1 MFQRTANQS
10 QMHNILSR
18 ETSCPICETTKLSYL
33 FIIRGLPVVR
43 CPGCGL
49 ISLHPCPDPAECYL
63 YYGLTAD
70 DEKNPPLLWTDSD
83 TEREAAEKYVDALQE
98 RMIDKGRLLLIAPP
112 GHPLAE
118 AAMERGYEI
127 GRHTSLPDI
136 ENGDGLGEGYSGAI
150 VIYQF
155 EKAADPLAL
164 LKRIHASLRPGG
176 ALLLSTPS
184 VNNWPARFFGEQWT
198 EWRPENR
205 YYFDRTTIH
214 SILLK
219 SGFAKVWTDSEKRS
233 YSLSHVYERC
243 ADLPRTLLTRSISF
257 LYRIFPPQLRK
268 IRLRLSTSRI
278 LVTAVKSALPSR
290 PRLSIIVPVYN
301 EKETFASLMDRLLP
315 KQIDGMDR
323 EIILVESN
331 STDGT
336 RELAEMYK
344 DYPDVRLVT
353 QERARGKGNAVRLGF
368 QHAMGDVIL
377 IQDADLEYDL
387 NDYEPLLEHILSYR
401 AIFVLGAR
409 HGGNWKMRRFANQWS
424 LATVMNIGHIFFTQL
439 INILYRQKMRDPFT
453 MYKIFRSDCLYGIDF
468 KCNRFD
474 FDHELVIKL
483 VRKGYTPLETPVNY
497 RSRSFK
503 EGKKVRIFRDALSW
517 LWVDFKLRF
526 LPMSH
531 WRRK

>member
-1 MFQRTANQS
+1 
-10 QMHNILSR
+10 L
-18 ETSCPICETTKLSYL
+18 TTDEDN
-33 FIIRGLPVVR
+33 
-43 CPGCGL
+43 
-49 ISLHPCPDPAECYL
+49 DPR
-63 YYGLTAD
+63 
-70 DEKNPPLLWTDSD
+70 LLWTDSR
-83 TEREAAEKYVDALQE
+83 TEREAAGNYVATLKE
-98 RMIDKGRLLLIAPP
+98 RGIERGRLLLIAPP

-118 AAMERGYEI
+118 AVMERGYEI
-127 GRHTSLPDI
+127 GLHTSLPGI
-136 ENGDGLGEGYSGAI
+136 ENGEELGEGYSGAI
-150 VIYQF
+150 LIYQF

-164 LKRIHASLRPGG
+164 LERIHASLRPGG
-176 ALLLSTPS
+176 VLLLSTPS
-184 VNNWPARFFGEQWT
+184 VDNWPRRFFGEQWT

-219 SGFAKVWTDSEKRS
+219 SGFAKVWTDSERRS
-233 YSLSHVYERC
+233 YSLSHVYERS
-243 ADLPRTLLTRSISF
+243 AALPRTMLTRSISF
-257 LYRIFPPQLRK
+257 LYRILPPPLRK

-278 LVTAVKSALPSR
+278 LVTAAKSVLPSR

-301 EKETFASLMDRLLP
+301 EKETFAALMDRLLP

-336 RELAEMYK
+336 RELAETYK
-344 DYPDVRLVT
+344 DYPGVRLVT

-368 QHAMGDVIL
+368 QHARGDVIL

-387 NDYEPLLEHILSYR
+387 NDYEALLEPILNYR
-401 AIFVLGAR
+401 VIFVLGAR

-424 LATVMNIGHIFFTQL
+424 LATVANIGHIFFTQL
-439 INILYRQKMRDPFT
+439 INILYRQKMRDPLT
-453 MYKIFRSDCLYGIDF
+453 MYKVFRTDCLYGIDF

-483 VRKGYTPLETPVNY
+483 VRKGYTPLEVPVNY

-503 EGKKVRIFRDALSW
+503 EGKKVRIFRDPPSW
-517 LWVDFKLRF
+517 LWVDLKLRF
-526 LPMSH
+526 LPMSR